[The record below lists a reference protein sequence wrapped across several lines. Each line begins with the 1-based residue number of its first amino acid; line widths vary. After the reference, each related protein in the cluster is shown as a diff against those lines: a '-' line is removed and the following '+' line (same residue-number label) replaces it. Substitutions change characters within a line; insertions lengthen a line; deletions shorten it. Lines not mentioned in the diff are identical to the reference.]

1 MLNLLKI
8 QPWMRKIF
16 WVRQRRSDLVG
27 QLLPLL
33 RHGSHTT
40 GPSGPRSIN
49 VHGELS
55 GTSANSHALAISLA
69 KDFTSASWPPGKIG
83 RVFNLILINAAK
95 WKMKV
100 HISDDWGLRAIIF
113 PRVIENY
120 GTRFIPSMV
129 APAKINIWPTAQ
141 DQFDPLPCAARLR
154 RKPNKAHP
162 QFLGVMFQFWGSCK
176 PVWVKEDK
184 WRSNIMKKT
193 WQRHTQKKAVNTT
206 FL

>member
-16 WVRQRRSDLVG
+16 WVRQRCSDLVG

-55 GTSANSHALAISLA
+55 GTSANSHALATSLA

-95 WKMKV
+95 WKMKESV
-100 HISDDWGLRAIIF
+100 HISDDWGLHAIIF

-120 GTRFIPSMV
+120 GTRFIQIPMI
-129 APAKINIWPTAQ
+129 APAKINIWPTAH
-141 DQFDPLPCAARLR
+141 QFDPWPCAARLR

-162 QFLGVMFQFWGSCK
+162 QFLGEAASQFGCRRISEDQTSWRQHDKNIHKRK
-176 PVWVKEDK
+176 P
-184 WRSNIMKKT
+184 
-193 WQRHTQKKAVNTT
+193 
-206 FL
+206 